1 MKIKLKETSKKA
13 IKTLDK
19 SLIVGNKFKNNLVTS
34 KERIDNIGKEDEE
47 STFNQLNDSFSIKGT
62 NSLID
67 TFNKNGRDAVL
78 RTKKKINT
86 VKSKINN
93 QKGKGIKQNK
103 VKIKVINNTE
113 DNSTKNLNNNLG
125 KIKKIKRDIISVS
138 KKTFNSSKKII
149 KGLIEAFKT
158 LIDLLFASSWII
170 MIVIVIICII
180 GLICTSTFGI
190 FFANETNNRSMS
202 SVISEIN
209 NDINTKIELIK
220 NATIYD
226 DISIDTTYSNFKDV
240 IAIYSVKFS
249 DDKSSNNIILELDED
264 NVSKLKQVF
273 WKMNNISYKVIS
285 EKYFNEEGKEIEEN
299 ILHINFDIKS
309 REEIMQEYDFTE
321 EQQHQVEDLLSS
333 QYDVLWYNL
342 LYGSMEGN
350 SAIVT
355 VALNELNNTG
365 GEKYWRWYGLET
377 RTEWCA
383 IFVSWAAN
391 EIGLLN
397 TTIPKFAS
405 VRVGINWF
413 KQNGLWQEKSYVP
426 RTGDIIFFDWENDGK
441 ANHTGIVEKVED
453 NVIYTVEGNSDDAVK
468 ERKYDISSNVIFG
481 YGVPNYNS

>member
-47 STFNQLNDSFSIKGT
+47 STFSQLNDSFSIKGT

-93 QKGKGIKQNK
+93 QKDKGIKQNK

-113 DNSTKNLNNNLG
+113 DNIAKNLNSDLG
-125 KIKKIKRDIISVS
+125 KIKKIKEDIRSVS

-273 WKMNNISYKVIS
+273 WKMNNIDYKVIN

-309 REEIMQEYDFTE
+309 REEMMQEYDFTE

-333 QYDVLWYNL
+333 QYDVLWFNL
-342 LYGSMEGN
+342 LYGSMDGN

-355 VALNELNNTG
+355 AALNELNNTG

-383 IFVSWAAN
+383 IFVSWVAN

-397 TTIPKFAS
+397 TTIPNFAS

-468 ERKYDISSNVIFG
+468 ERKYDINSNVIFG

>member
-19 SLIVGNKFKNNLVTS
+19 SLIVGNRFKNNLVTS

-67 TFNKNGRDAVL
+67 TFNKNGKDAVL
-78 RTKKKINT
+78 RTKKKINI

-93 QKGKGIKQNK
+93 QRDKGIKQNT

-125 KIKKIKRDIISVS
+125 KIKKIKEDIRSAS

-158 LIDLLFASSWII
+158 LIDLLFASSWIT

-209 NDINTKIELIK
+209 NDINTKVELIK

-249 DDKSSNNIILELDED
+249 DDKNSNNIILELDED

-273 WKMNNISYKVIS
+273 WKMNNISYKIIN

-309 REEIMQEYDFTE
+309 REAMMQEYDFTE
-321 EQQHQVEDLLSS
+321 EQRHQVEDLLST
-333 QYDVLWYNL
+333 QYDVLWFNL
-342 LYGSMEGN
+342 LYGSMDGN
-350 SAIVT
+350 SDIVT
-355 VALNELNNTG
+355 AALNE
-365 GEKYWRWYGLET
+365 
-377 RTEWCA
+377 
-383 IFVSWAAN
+383 
-391 EIGLLN
+391 
-397 TTIPKFAS
+397 
-405 VRVGINWF
+405 
-413 KQNGLWQEKSYVP
+413 
-426 RTGDIIFFDWENDGK
+426 
-441 ANHTGIVEKVED
+441 
-453 NVIYTVEGNSDDAVK
+453 
-468 ERKYDISSNVIFG
+468 
-481 YGVPNYNS
+481 